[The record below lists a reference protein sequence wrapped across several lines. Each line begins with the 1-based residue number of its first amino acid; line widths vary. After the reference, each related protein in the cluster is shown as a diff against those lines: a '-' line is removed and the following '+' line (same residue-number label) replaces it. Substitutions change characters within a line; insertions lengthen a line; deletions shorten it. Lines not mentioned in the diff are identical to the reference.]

1 MTMNESLKETQ
12 SERFN
17 ILAAGWSNSDEAIR
31 QAEKAVSLLGIQSG
45 QSLLD
50 VASGTGVILH
60 ALKHLQISPSRYLAM
75 DISSAMLEKLHTAFP
90 EAETACADFEQPFT
104 CQRGF
109 DYVLIYNSIPHFS
122 NLDMLFTNA
131 RRSLIPRGTFMIAHS
146 RTRQGLKEHHQH
158 IGYTSER
165 APIPANEEL
174 SLLADKYDFD
184 QISFADEEF
193 FSFSCRS
200 KG

>member
-1 MTMNESLKETQ
+1 MTMNEAKKIQ

-17 ILAAGWSNSDEAIR
+17 SLASDWSNSDEATR
-31 QAEKAVSLLGIQSG
+31 QAEKAVSVLGIQSG

-60 ALKHLQISPSRYLAM
+60 ALKQLQISPGHYLAT

-122 NLDMLFTNA
+122 DLDMLFTNA
-131 RRSLIPRGTFMIAHS
+131 KRSLLPGGTFMIAHS
-146 RTRQGLKEHHQH
+146 RTRQGLKEHHQR
-158 IGYTSER
+158 IGYISER
-165 APIPANEEL
+165 APIPADEEL
-174 SLLADKYDFD
+174 ALLAGKYDFD
-184 QISFADEEF
+184 QISFADEGF
-193 FSFSCRS
+193 FCFTCRS

>member
-1 MTMNESLKETQ
+1 MTMNEAKKIQ

-17 ILAAGWSNSDEAIR
+17 SLASDWSNSDEAIR
-31 QAEKAVSLLGIQSG
+31 QAEKAVNVLGIQSG

-60 ALKHLQISPSRYLAM
+60 ALKQLQISPGHYLAM
-75 DISSAMLEKLHTAFP
+75 DISSAMLEKLHSAFP

-122 NLDMLFTNA
+122 DLDMLFTNA
-131 RRSLIPRGTFMIAHS
+131 KRSLLPGGTFMIAHS
-146 RTRQGLKEHHQH
+146 RTRQGLKEHHQR
-158 IGYTSER
+158 IGYKSER
-165 APIPANEEL
+165 APIPADEEL
-174 SLLADKYDFD
+174 ALLAENYDFD

-193 FSFSCRS
+193 FCFTCHR